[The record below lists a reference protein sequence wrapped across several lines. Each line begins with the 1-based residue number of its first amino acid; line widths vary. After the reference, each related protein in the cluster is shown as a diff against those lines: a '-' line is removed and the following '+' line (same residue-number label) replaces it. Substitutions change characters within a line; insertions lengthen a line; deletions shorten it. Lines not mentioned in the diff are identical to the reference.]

1 MKFIKAIQ
9 NIPSLAISFLIVFF
23 NMREF
28 TYRGLTSDEIALAQ
42 SVFGD
47 LINYHAIKIFNIPYL
62 PWQPTNIFI
71 APNGNLFLHQ
81 QYFRSDYCKCSMDLQ
96 GIFIHELA
104 HILQFQRGTNVILKG
119 MFLQIG
125 YYLSFKKYNP
135 YKYTFIQGKAFRN
148 YNIEQQGD
156 IARDI
161 FLKKI
166 PNIILNP

>member
-1 MKFIKAIQ
+1 M
-9 NIPSLAISFLIVFF
+9 S
-23 NMREF
+23 
-28 TYRGLTSDEIALAQ
+28 
-42 SVFGD
+42 
-47 LINYHAIKIFNIPYL
+47 INNKL
-62 PWQPTNIFI
+62 V
-71 APNGNLFLHQ
+71 G
-81 QYFRSDYCKCSMDLQ
+81 K
-96 GIFIHELA
+96 LA
-104 HILQFQRGTNVILKG
+104 HILQFQQGTHVILKG